1 MSPYSESISPIE
13 TCRIANGGISISN
26 DPSLVLTVSRSAS
39 AASVPSASASSS
51 RVQEKLAARLL
62 SLKRGPAGATVRLFA
77 ERGGVIR
84 EISLQVPKPV
94 SGGGGAGVD
103 PVIDPALPAAVQG
116 KAFGYLVTRKAVYDF
131 LNGLPAEARLQMVQA
146 KVTVATTDSTV
157 TLTWDR
163 KTRRVSGQAGA
174 GRRVVVALQRAAL
187 RHRQRSA
194 AMAGEHQLQDRPRA
208 HHPMNSPPTA
218 TALHDFGQ
226 VAEHGDSFEL
236 FVDRAAG
243 ATCRMVAVVQTE
255 RGPKRTLLA
264 EIPGALWRRI
274 GPRAVRELAQGMGED
289 ERGRAKAPTLKTG
302 GNRLSPLLGREL
314 TLLLWTLQE
323 DGAEAELEAI
333 LQGWR
338 ELAREE
344 RWWLFSKASAPGQR
358 TGLGWR
364 RALFL
369 KLRQLRAEF
378 ALGLADLDR
387 GAYTDYDA
395 DDLPK
400 LAERIKAVGRERLA
414 GE

>member
-1 MSPYSESISPIE
+1 
-13 TCRIANGGISISN
+13 
-26 DPSLVLTVSRSAS
+26 
-39 AASVPSASASSS
+39 
-51 RVQEKLAARLL
+51 
-62 SLKRGPAGATVRLFA
+62 
-77 ERGGVIR
+77 
-84 EISLQVPKPV
+84 
-94 SGGGGAGVD
+94 
-103 PVIDPALPAAVQG
+103 
-116 KAFGYLVTRKAVYDF
+116 
-131 LNGLPAEARLQMVQA
+131 
-146 KVTVATTDSTV
+146 
-157 TLTWDR
+157 
-163 KTRRVSGQAGA
+163 
-174 GRRVVVALQRAAL
+174 
-187 RHRQRSA
+187 
-194 AMAGEHQLQDRPRA
+194 
-208 HHPMNSPPTA
+208 MNSPPTA

-255 RGPKRTLLA
+255 RGPKRTVLA

-274 GPRAVRELAQGMGED
+274 GPRVVRELAQGMGDD

-414 GE
+414 GK